1 MSVKIVAIA
10 GSSSPH
16 SYNKR
21 LLEFI
26 KKHFTDDEIEVI
38 STRGLPMFCE
48 DDELPDSI
56 NQINQD
62 IADADAVIIAAA
74 EYNHSLTSS
83 LKSLLEWLSSAAHPF
98 TGKPVFLIGASLHAQ
113 GGARAQIHL
122 RDVLLSPGV
131 QAEVFQ
137 DEEFFLGDAR
147 NAFDDDGNIKD
158 EGTVKF
164 LEKCYHEFIDF
175 AKLVDQVKGGQA
187 DA

>member
-1 MSVKIVAIA
+1 MKIVAIA

-21 LLEFI
+21 LLKFI

-48 DDELPDSI
+48 DDDLPDSI
-56 NQINQD
+56 SQINQD

-83 LKSLLEWLSSAAHPF
+83 LKSLLEWLSSDAHPF
-98 TGKPVFLIGASLHAQ
+98 TGKPIFLVGASTHVQ

-147 NAFDDDGNIKD
+147 NAFDDDGNLKD
-158 EGTVKF
+158 AGTVKF
-164 LEKCYHEFIDF
+164 LEKCYHEFIEF

>member
-1 MSVKIVAIA
+1 MKIVAIA

-26 KKHFTDDEIEVI
+26 KRHFSDDQIEVV

-48 DDELPDSI
+48 DDDLPDSVD
-56 NQINQD
+56 QINKD
-62 IADADAVIIAAA
+62 INAADAVIISAA

-98 TGKPVFLIGASLHAQ
+98 TGKPVFLVGASTHAQ

-137 DEEFFLGDAR
+137 DEEFFLGDAK
-147 NAFDDDGNIKD
+147 NAFDDEGNLKD
-158 EGTVKF
+158 AGTVQF
-164 LEKCYHEFIDF
+164 LEKCYHEFTDF

>member
-1 MSVKIVAIA
+1 MKIVAIA

-21 LLEFI
+21 LLEFM
-26 KKHFTDDEIEVI
+26 KRHFTDDDIEVF

-48 DDELPDSI
+48 DEALPDSVD
-56 NQINQD
+56 QINQT
-62 IADADAVIIAAA
+62 IASADAVIISAA

-83 LKSLLEWLSSAAHPF
+83 LKSLLEWLSSDAHPF
-98 TGKPVFLIGASLHAQ
+98 TGKPIFLLGASTHAQ

-137 DEEFFLGDAR
+137 DEEFFLGDVK
-147 NAFDDDGNIKD
+147 NAFDDDGNLKD

-164 LEKCYHEFIDF
+164 LEKCYKEFRDF
-175 AKLVDQVKGGQA
+175 AQLIDKVKGGQA

>member
-1 MSVKIVAIA
+1 MSVNIVAIA

-21 LLEFI
+21 LLEFMQQ
-26 KKHFTDDEIEVI
+26 HFADDDIRVI
-38 STRGLPMFCE
+38 STRGLPMFSE
-48 DDELPDSI
+48 DDPLPESVKEI
-56 NQINQD
+56 GEA
-62 IADADAVIIAAA
+62 IAAADAVIIAAA

-83 LKSLLEWLSSAAHPF
+83 LKSLLEWLSSDVHPL
-98 TGKPVFLIGASLHAQ
+98 TGKPVFLIGASTHAQ

-122 RDVLLSPGV
+122 RDILLSPGV

-137 DEEFFLGDAR
+137 DEEFFLGDVR
-147 NAFDDDGNIKD
+147 NAFDDQGNLMD

-164 LEKCYHEFIDF
+164 LEKCYHEFLAY
-175 AKLVDQVKGGQA
+175 AKTVNQVKGGQA